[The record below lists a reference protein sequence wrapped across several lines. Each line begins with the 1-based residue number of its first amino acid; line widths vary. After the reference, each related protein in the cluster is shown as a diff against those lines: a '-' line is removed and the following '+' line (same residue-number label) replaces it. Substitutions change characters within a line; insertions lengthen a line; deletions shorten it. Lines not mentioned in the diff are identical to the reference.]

1 MSLTPIVAL
10 LQRHLRVSVVVA
22 LTAAALA
29 GGVVAVY
36 AVPAHAQFAK
46 PDAVRFQLI
55 GDEPIAS
62 PDGRQLLTNWKVEVL
77 RDRKS
82 DQCYV
87 AILLGNAMSITGPS
101 TCPN

>member
-36 AVPAHAQFAK
+36 AVPAHA
-46 PDAVRFQLI
+46 
-55 GDEPIAS
+55 
-62 PDGRQLLTNWKVEVL
+62 NWKVEVL